1 MTTKLQHP
9 RGRPQVEAKCVPAWG
24 THTMC
29 PALKACQLL
38 SLFRQLSAARVCN
51 RACQGPVWVKH
62 VGGRGGAGVPVC
74 VHDSSL
80 RSPAPPAWEA
90 GRRTKWGRSSA
101 NLEDT
106 VMGHSGAERL
116 APQGTFVNAKPSPR
130 SCLPASFP
138 SIPLVGVIRN
148 WTCRWLIADGDTDQE
163 VASLPWPL
171 SPRLSVAPGRP
182 YAP

>member
-80 RSPAPPAWEA
+80 RSPAPPPRL
-90 GRRTKWGRSSA
+90 GRRAGEPSGDGPVPTLRILSWATAVPNAWLLR
-101 NLEDT
+101 
-106 VMGHSGAERL
+106 GHLSM
-116 APQGTFVNAKPSPR
+116 PSP
-130 SCLPASFP
+130 LLGPAYQLHFQAF
-138 SIPLVGVIRN
+138 L
-148 WTCRWLIADGDTDQE
+148 WLG
-163 VASLPWPL
+163 
-171 SPRLSVAPGRP
+171 
-182 YAP
+182 